1 MKVAYDQMF
10 INSVKKTLPKK
21 YHFLLCLGFYEY
33 LCGVYNI
40 DDIVEKTQSFL
51 REKKIPINEMALSSG
66 RFGVYKKNV
75 R

>member
-10 INSVKKTLPKK
+10 INLVKKTLPKK

-51 REKKIPINEMALSSG
+51 RAKKYLSM
-66 RFGVYKKNV
+66 RWLFYPEDLEYIKKM
-75 R
+75 